1 MKEAAEALGLE
12 GDLFDAFCVCVW
24 EWGYHGD
31 VLINGIIVGYS
42 GEPIGILTHVCC
54 FNILFMFPSTNGMM
68 MLRPLTKYFM
78 RSGYNGDTLWE

>member
-1 MKEAAEALGLE
+1 M
-12 GDLFDAFCVCVW
+12 CVW
-24 EWGYHGD
+24 GGGYHGD

-42 GEPIGILTHVCC
+42 GELIGILTHVCC